1 MTDFDKSH
9 WAQKDFSNQYL
20 EDSDI
25 YIVERRRLFE
35 ILKSFY
41 KCFLANK
48 RSNKILDLGCGD
60 GILTQELLKIDG
72 GISAT
77 LVDGSQEMLG
87 KAKKKLS
94 GFKDVNYVRASFQE
108 MLRKDV
114 GLSNFDFVVSSLAI
128 HHLAMDEKKS
138 LFEHIY
144 SRLNSGGYFVNI
156 DVVFSPTED
165 LEKWYLLLWKEH
177 IREAQTRLKLEG
189 NYEDIVERYKSNTD
203 NKPDALT
210 DQLEALKS
218 AGFEEVDCF
227 YKYGIFTIFGG
238 RKPRIAS

>member
-1 MTDFDKSH
+1 MTEFEESN
-9 WAQKDFSNQYL
+9 WVQKDFSNQYL

-41 KCFLANK
+41 RHFLANK
-48 RSNKILDLGCGD
+48 RKNKVLDLGCGD
-60 GILTQELLKIDG
+60 GIITRELLKIDG
-72 GISAT
+72 SISAT
-77 LVDGSQEMLG
+77 LVDGSQEMLT
-87 KAKKKLS
+87 KAKEKLS
-94 GFKDVNYVRASFQE
+94 GFKGVNYVRASFQE

-128 HHLAMDEKKS
+128 HHLAMEEKKS
-138 LFEHIY
+138 LFEYVY

-165 LEKWYLLLWKEH
+165 IEGWYLLLWKEH
-177 IREAQTRLKLEG
+177 IREVQSRLKLEG
-189 NYEDIVERYKSNTD
+189 NYEDIVKRYKSNTD
-203 NKPDALT
+203 NRPDTLEEQIKAL
-210 DQLEALKS
+210 ES
-218 AGFEEVDCF
+218 AGFGEVDCF

-238 RKPRIAS
+238 KKFGVK